1 MKLASID
8 VGSYSIRLS
17 VAELDGGLRLIHEE
31 GVITAL
37 ATDLKESG
45 LLREDRMEE
54 SLQVI
59 KSFVEKAKSLG
70 AERIKIVGTEALRR
84 AKNSSEFIEKLKSL
98 TGIGLKV
105 IAPEEEGR
113 YAFLSVAYS
122 LRPQGRFC
130 IIDQGGGS
138 TEFVC
143 GRGFQ
148 VESLRSLP
156 FGIVNLTEEFIHSD
170 PPKLYELESLKNFLD
185 EQIKEVVEPCD
196 QLIGLGGTITTIAA
210 IEYGIYPY
218 KGEEVH
224 GKELSIDKIMFW
236 IETLSSMREK
246 DRIANFPHIEPKRA
260 KVIIPGLL
268 IFYRSMLLFGKD
280 KIKVSDWGLK
290 EGLLVEE
297 VIKK

>member
-98 TGIGLKV
+98 TGIELKV

-196 QLIGLGGTITTIAA
+196 QFIGLGGTITTIAA

>member
-17 VAELDGGLRLIHEE
+17 VADLDGGLKLIHEE

-70 AERIKIVGTEALRR
+70 VERIKIVGTEALRR
-84 AKNSSEFIEKLKSL
+84 AKNSSEFIKRLKEL
-98 TGIGLKV
+98 TGIELKV

-122 LRPQGRFC
+122 LRPNGRFC

-236 IETLSSMREK
+236 IETLSSIKEK

>member
-98 TGIGLKV
+98 TGIELKV

-280 KIKVSDWGLK
+280 KIKMSDWGLK